1 MTQPQRYGN
10 IREFLDNLP
19 RQPCI
24 WQPENQNI
32 CVTCLRINE
41 PVARVCSV
49 WSQALD
55 DAPLEELDFEEEMRS
70 LPAVEKVAESPATPG
85 LVEIDVVGDWDME
98 PATVTP
104 VATEPAVVK
113 PAAEQ
118 SIAVVDIDT
127 VPPTEPA
134 AAEEPAAEEADSA
147 DAGQG
152 QQYAALAAEVEVRHV
167 KTGKMEKGAPRTA
180 SRITTA
186 LLLLLPLLFAL
197 PSASASETEL
207 WDSGELE
214 QGANWTHTFSMATND
229 MFYCKPHSPDQ
240 FPDFTGWVN
249 VSDEAGASAD
259 DVTIYI
265 NDFSYDLRAV
275 LIKPGTSVTWAN
287 NDSAVHTATKMDMG
301 GHEEEEEDSP
311 GFAAGA
317 TFVALATA
325 LIMTRLR
332 QRGRR
337 R

>member
-1 MTQPQRYGN
+1 MHGHD
-10 IREFLDNLP
+10 L
-19 RQPCI
+19 
-24 WQPENQNI
+24 
-32 CVTCLRINE
+32 
-41 PVARVCSV
+41 PVA
-49 WSQALD
+49 
-55 DAPLEELDFEEEMRS
+55 
-70 LPAVEKVAESPATPG
+70 G
-85 LVEIDVVGDWDME
+85 
-98 PATVTP
+98 
-104 VATEPAVVK
+104 
-113 PAAEQ
+113 
-118 SIAVVDIDT
+118 
-127 VPPTEPA
+127 
-134 AAEEPAAEEADSA
+134 
-147 DAGQG
+147 
-152 QQYAALAAEVEVRHV
+152 HV

-214 QGANWTHTFSMATND
+214 QGANWTHAFSMATND
-229 MFYCKPHSPDQ
+229 MFYCKPHSPDKG
-240 FPDFTGWVN
+240 FADFTGWVN
-249 VSDEAGASAD
+249 VSDDADASAK

-265 NDFSYDLRAV
+265 NDFSYEPRAV
-275 LIKPGTSVTWAN
+275 LIKPGVSVTWTN
-287 NDSAVHTATKMDMG
+287 NDSAVHTATKMDMD

>member
-1 MTQPQRYGN
+1 MHGH
-10 IREFLDNLP
+10 D
-19 RQPCI
+19 
-24 WQPENQNI
+24 
-32 CVTCLRINE
+32 
-41 PVARVCSV
+41 
-49 WSQALD
+49 
-55 DAPLEELDFEEEMRS
+55 
-70 LPAVEKVAESPATPG
+70 LPA
-85 LVEIDVVGDWDME
+85 
-98 PATVTP
+98 
-104 VATEPAVVK
+104 
-113 PAAEQ
+113 
-118 SIAVVDIDT
+118 
-127 VPPTEPA
+127 
-134 AAEEPAAEEADSA
+134 
-147 DAGQG
+147 AG
-152 QQYAALAAEVEVRHV
+152 HV

-214 QGANWTHTFSMATND
+214 QGANWTHAFSMATND

-249 VSDEAGASAD
+249 VSDAADASPD
-259 DVTIYI
+259 NVTIYI
-265 NDFSYDLRAV
+265 NDFSYEPRAV
-275 LIKPGTSVTWAN
+275 LIKPGTSVTWTN

>member
-1 MTQPQRYGN
+1 MHGHD
-10 IREFLDNLP
+10 L
-19 RQPCI
+19 
-24 WQPENQNI
+24 
-32 CVTCLRINE
+32 
-41 PVARVCSV
+41 PVA
-49 WSQALD
+49 
-55 DAPLEELDFEEEMRS
+55 
-70 LPAVEKVAESPATPG
+70 G
-85 LVEIDVVGDWDME
+85 
-98 PATVTP
+98 
-104 VATEPAVVK
+104 
-113 PAAEQ
+113 
-118 SIAVVDIDT
+118 
-127 VPPTEPA
+127 
-134 AAEEPAAEEADSA
+134 
-147 DAGQG
+147 
-152 QQYAALAAEVEVRHV
+152 HV

-207 WDSGELE
+207 WDSGDPEK
-214 QGANWTHTFSMATND
+214 GANWTHTFSMATND

-265 NDFSYDLRAV
+265 NDFSYEPRTV
-275 LIKPGTSVTWAN
+275 LIKPGVSVTWTN

-325 LIMTRLR
+325 LIMVRLR